1 MIRPATPMTLV
12 LITYTDMDAID
23 RLRPAHVEWI
33 RDAIDAGVMILAGRR
48 DDSTGG
54 VLLFR
59 GLPDHVAPV
68 ANSDP
73 FVTGGGA
80 TIELIGFP
88 ANLAA
93 DALAGVLG

>member
-12 LITYTDMDAID
+12 LLTYVDMDAIE
-23 RLRPAHVEWI
+23 RLRAAHIEWI
-33 RDAIDAGVMILAGRR
+33 REAIDAGVMILAGRR

-59 GLPDHVAPV
+59 GLPEHVEPV
-68 ANSDP
+68 AKSDP
-73 FVTGGGA
+73 FVTGEAA

-93 DALAGVLG
+93 DALAGALG

>member
-12 LITYTDMDAID
+12 LLTYVDMDAIE

-33 RDAIDAGVMILAGRR
+33 REAIDAGVMILAGRR
-48 DDSTGG
+48 DDATGG

-59 GLPDHVAPV
+59 GLPEHVEPV
-68 ANSDP
+68 AKSDP

-80 TIELIGFP
+80 TLELVGFP

-93 DALAGVLG
+93 DALADVLG